1 MGEYLSGID
10 KVHYGTDPD
19 GRIQKMLY
27 DGCMQENGRLPV
39 IIIADSFGRV
49 VYYSQGYNTS
59 LSEQLRTVISR
70 L

>member
-1 MGEYLSGID
+1 
-10 KVHYGTDPD
+10 
-19 GRIQKMLY
+19 
-27 DGCMQENGRLPV
+27 MQENGRLPV
-39 IIIADSFGRV
+39 VIIADSFGRV

>member
-1 MGEYLSGID
+1 
-10 KVHYGTDPD
+10 
-19 GRIQKMLY
+19 MLY